1 MRKVL
6 LGLGL
11 ALAAAAFALIGRDKV
26 RMRPAPAEPRRASPH
41 LENLASAPVVTRAL
55 AGSLWLDPVGVECR
69 VPTLFAS
76 FAGGAQFAGVMR
88 LQLRAP
94 QAVAAETASWV
105 AHEAV
110 DLRAAND
117 ADIAAEL
124 AGLSPGMASIV
135 KSLRA
140 GNFRRKPERPA
151 RLRMAA

>member
-1 MRKVL
+1 MRKGL

-26 RMRPAPAEPRRASPH
+26 RVRSAPVEPRRASAH
-41 LENLASAPVVTRAL
+41 LENLARSPVVTRSR
-55 AGSLWLDPVGVECR
+55 AGSLWLDPVGVMCR
-69 VPTLFAS
+69 VPTLFAAT
-76 FAGGAQFAGVMR
+76 AGGAQFAGMMR

-124 AGLSPGMASIV
+124 AALSPGMASIV